1 LRPGEGFGTGGEQGN
16 SYEEL
21 SMATADATCGVEQ
34 IGETAGDVWRLL
46 TDRGSLSMAQIV
58 KQLDAPRDLVMMA
71 LGWLAREDKI
81 AIDNESRG
89 RTVSL
94 R

>member
-1 LRPGEGFGTGGEQGN
+1 MASAGTV
-16 SYEEL
+16 
-21 SMATADATCGVEQ
+21 CGVEQ

-46 TDRGSLSMAQIV
+46 DLKGPLSMAQVV

-81 AIDNESRG
+81 LVDNDSRA
-89 RTVSL
+89 RTISL

>member
-1 LRPGEGFGTGGEQGN
+1 
-16 SYEEL
+16 
-21 SMATADATCGVEQ
+21 VEQ

>member
-1 LRPGEGFGTGGEQGN
+1 
-16 SYEEL
+16 
-21 SMATADATCGVEQ
+21 MATANASCDIEQ

-46 TDRGSLSMAQIV
+46 TAKGPLSMAQVV
-58 KQLDAPRDLVMMA
+58 KQLDVPRDLAMLA

-81 AIDNESRG
+81 SIDNDSRS

>member
-1 LRPGEGFGTGGEQGN
+1 
-16 SYEEL
+16 
-21 SMATADATCGVEQ
+21 MATASASCDVEH

-46 TDRGSLSMAQIV
+46 DDKGPLSMAQIV
-58 KQLDAPRDLVMMA
+58 KQLDAPRDLVMLA
-71 LGWLAREDKI
+71 LGWLAREDKLS
-81 AIDNESRG
+81 IDNDSRS